1 MRYAMSLII
10 SLLLA
15 GSVWAQT
22 PAKSIFKLQE
32 VSDSIT
38 ALTHLLSDTTSSEN
52 TDLRKVI
59 HHTTKDGQ
67 ENVVVFFTLEGLGGG
82 GNLYL
87 HYLAVFS
94 CLNYGVD
101 HSGYRPSLV
110 DYTVIGGKLWREI
123 QTETV
128 KIIEKRQTLLIEV
141 DTLGYKKTDS
151 AINPTLRRKARFA
164 VTTVPGAR
172 VEEQPSP
179 LDRKRRKS
187 PGN

>member
-1 MRYAMSLII
+1 MRCTLSIII

-15 GSVWAQT
+15 GSVWAQ
-22 PAKSIFKLQE
+22 PPVKSIFKPQE

-38 ALTHLLSDTTSSEN
+38 ALTNLLSDTTSSEN

-59 HHTTKDGQ
+59 HHTAQDGQ
-67 ENVVVFFTLEGLGGG
+67 ESLVVFFTIEGLGGG

-101 HSGYRPSLV
+101 HRGYRPSLV
-110 DYTVIGGKLWREI
+110 DYTIIGGKLWLEI
-123 QTETV
+123 QTETA
-128 KIIEKRQTLLIEV
+128 KIIEKKQTLLIEV

-151 AINPTLRRKARFA
+151 ASDPTLRKRARFA
-164 VTTVPGAR
+164 ISTVPGDR
-172 VEEQPSP
+172 IEEQPSTP
-179 LDRKRRKS
+179 DRQRRR
-187 PGN
+187 PGKT